1 MKSIYIIGAL
11 KNRTIPHLANQI
23 EKLGIEAFDSW
34 QSPGPDADIYLKK
47 YEKLRGRNHL
57 QAMKGYAA
65 QQIFQFDKNHLDRC
79 DAAVL
84 VMPAGKSGHLELGY
98 TIGRGKPGFIL
109 FDREPRKYDIMH
121 LFATDIFYSTK
132 DLLKQ
137 LKKLKEKNN
146 GRSR

>member
-11 KNRTIPHLANQI
+11 KNRTIPRLANEI

-34 QSPGPDADIYLKK
+34 QSPGPDADVYLKK
-47 YEKLRGRNHL
+47 YERLRGRNHL

-65 QQIFQFDKNHLDRC
+65 LHIFEFDRLHLDRC

-98 TIGRGKPGFIL
+98 TIGKGKPGFIL
-109 FDREPRKYDIMH
+109 FDKEPAKYDIMH
-121 LFATDIFYSTK
+121 LFATDIFYSTT
-132 DLLKQ
+132 DLLKA
-137 LKKLKEKNN
+137 L
-146 GRSR
+146 RSLRDK